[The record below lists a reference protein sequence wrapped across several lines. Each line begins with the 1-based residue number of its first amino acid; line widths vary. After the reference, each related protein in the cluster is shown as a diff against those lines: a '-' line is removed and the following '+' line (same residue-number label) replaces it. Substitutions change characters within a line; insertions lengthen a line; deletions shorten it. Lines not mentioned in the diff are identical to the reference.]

1 MKIRIFPI
9 LAFSR
14 TDEDFTGK
22 FLNGTGFLIND
33 QGHFYTAGHNFFK
46 RERGSEAERL
56 NCFALINGELIP
68 TRVLFLEYDRDSD
81 RLKIDF
87 ACGEIVDFNSLPNEI
102 TIDCNE
108 PIALGYK
115 VGKLN
120 FEKIATTK
128 WNEKEFHLYKVP
140 ISIGTDTKEI
150 APRIHLTFS
159 NVLFYTTEPEE
170 LLDGLSGCPILHNDN
185 ILGVL
190 VSDCFITKE
199 YIDKKKL
206 Y

>member
-68 TRVLFLEYDRDSD
+68 TRVLF
-81 RLKIDF
+81 
-87 ACGEIVDFNSLPNEI
+87 
-102 TIDCNE
+102 
-108 PIALGYK
+108 
-115 VGKLN
+115 
-120 FEKIATTK
+120 
-128 WNEKEFHLYKVP
+128 
-140 ISIGTDTKEI
+140 
-150 APRIHLTFS
+150 
-159 NVLFYTTEPEE
+159 
-170 LLDGLSGCPILHNDN
+170 
-185 ILGVL
+185 
-190 VSDCFITKE
+190 
-199 YIDKKKL
+199 
-206 Y
+206 